1 MSLTKQDLSDIRG
14 VVVDAINESF
24 EVLSVPRFD
33 ALEARMDRIET
44 RMDRIELR
52 MDSFEARLERQEKEL
67 HDFRDKV
74 QVRFDQMD
82 AQMQELNAKITML
95 DEDVK
100 TLYALLESYKTV
112 SSDQKAFTRLSIE
125 KKLATLHTELHKTA
139 KQAGIDLSHS

>member
-33 ALEARMDRIET
+33 ALEARMDRIE
-44 RMDRIELR
+44 LH

-67 HDFRDKV
+67 RDFRDKV

-82 AQMQELNAKITML
+82 VQMQELNAKITML
-95 DEDVK
+95 DEDVN
-100 TLYALLESYKTV
+100 TLYALLESYKTANPG
-112 SSDQKAFTRLSIE
+112 QKAFTRLSIE